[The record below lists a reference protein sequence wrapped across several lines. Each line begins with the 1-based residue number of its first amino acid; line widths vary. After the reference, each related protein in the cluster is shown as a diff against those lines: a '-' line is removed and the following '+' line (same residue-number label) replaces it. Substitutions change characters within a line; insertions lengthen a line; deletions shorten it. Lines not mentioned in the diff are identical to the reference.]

1 MIFILFIS
9 EGYVNAVYFKSQNKE
24 MFLRGN
30 KRMEMGLKDILENLG
45 DVGCARHEAEIA
57 GELYKN
63 GQTDE
68 LIRFLK
74 KCRCSLMDEMHESQ
88 RKVDRMD
95 YLIRRVEKETEL

>member
-1 MIFILFIS
+1 
-9 EGYVNAVYFKSQNKE
+9 
-24 MFLRGN
+24 
-30 KRMEMGLKDILENLG
+30 MEMELKAMFDNLA
-45 DVGCARHEAEIA
+45 DVGCTKHDAEIA

-63 GQTDE
+63 GQADE

-95 YLIRRVEKETEL
+95 FLIRRVERKAAK